1 MSTTDRALRALRE
14 MARQLPDTLRL
25 EANRLLDDA
34 AEREAAP
41 VTFRWLS
48 HEGTEDVFEIG
59 AGGTPARTYRTPP
72 RGVWLAWAAINDAG
86 RTKTLRAADFAEP
99 GSPSADKNVS
109 KAVRRTAADWFRS
122 IGCPQL
128 EIACARISVEG
139 GLVRY
144 EPKLGDKTIT
154 T

>member
-34 AEREAAP
+34 TEREAAP
-41 VTFRWLS
+41 VTFRWL
-48 HEGTEDVFEIG
+48 GQDGAEDLFEISIE
-59 AGGTPARTYRTPP
+59 GGPVHVHRTSL

-144 EPKLGDKTIT
+144 KPELRDKIVIT
-154 T
+154 